1 MASRTAKRGFTLIE
15 LLIAITIFSMVIG
28 LASYSFSLFSR
39 HWDGLR
45 GDYSSTRVIVQ
56 RVDLF
61 TQSLSNALGWV
72 VADELGSIGFY
83 FLGDE
88 DGFTLV
94 TASAMFSDD
103 GPAVIRV
110 LRERDSSG
118 AGWQLVYEEAPLRG
132 IVLRSAD
139 QQLPFR
145 DRVVVLRG
153 LADLQFQYFGWLST
167 AERSGETDIGG
178 VPPRWFAK
186 FDGLSQR
193 QQPVRVAMKLDGL
206 TVPFALPDRDEVL
219 IGRAMIAE

>member
-15 LLIAITIFSMVIG
+15 LLIAIAIFSMVIG

-45 GDYSSTRVIVQ
+45 GDYSSTRVILQ

-61 TQSLSNALGWV
+61 TQSLSNAIGWV
-72 VADELGSIGFY
+72 VVDELGSIGFY

-88 DGFTLV
+88 GGFTLV
-94 TASAMFSDD
+94 TASPMFSDD

-118 AGWQLVYEEAPLRG
+118 SGWQLVYEEAPLRG
-132 IVLRSAD
+132 IVLRSAE

-153 LADLQFQYFGWLST
+153 LADVQFQYFGWLST
-167 AERSGETDIGG
+167 AERSGESDTGG
-178 VPPRWFAK
+178 VPPRWFTK
-186 FDGLSQR
+186 FDGLIQR
-193 QQPVRVAMKLDGL
+193 QQPVRIAITLDGL
-206 TVPFALPDRDEVL
+206 AVPFALPDRDEVL
-219 IGRAMIAE
+219 VGRAIVVE